1 MVAGLIGSFKVKS
14 IVGGDANNLLAT
26 GLYYMMNC
34 TNAPSIYAYLMVIN
48 LEGTSDSFQLAFSV
62 SDGRI
67 YKRGIPNGKIGGWV
81 EL

>member
-1 MVAGLIGSFKVKS
+1 MAELIGSFKVKS
-14 IVGGDANNLLAT
+14 MIDEDANNLLAT

-34 TNAPSIYAYLMVIN
+34 TNAPSTYAYLMVIN
-48 LEGTSDSFQLAFSV
+48 LVGTYDSFQLAFSV

-67 YKRGIPNGKIGGWV
+67 YKRGIPNGRIGEWV